1 MGDVGE
7 TRLRLALMDIEARC
21 ESFPVLS
28 KSQMSSVQDRIQFV
42 VGELHSTLQKL
53 HVRDFGG
60 DDPQVLFPGAT
71 DTDIDTVADLIGAPV
86 PPSYAAFLR
95 LHNGWDA
102 YNGGA
107 KLLTAG
113 EQSAPWVHERLEE
126 LREALEDSGAQAVLE
141 NAFPVMLG
149 DEESVFAVLNLSK
162 RDEHGELQVVH
173 WDLDEGEVGTSDSFL
188 DFLEDELETALDD
201 LDDDDLDDE

>member
-1 MGDVGE
+1 
-7 TRLRLALMDIEARC
+7 
-21 ESFPVLS
+21 
-28 KSQMSSVQDRIQFV
+28 MSSVQDRIQFV
-42 VGELHSTLQKL
+42 VGELHDTLRKL
-53 HVRDFGG
+53 HVRDFDG

-71 DTDIDTVADLIGAPV
+71 DSDIHAVADLIGAPV

-126 LREALEDSGAQAVLE
+126 MREVLEGNGDEAVLT

-149 DEESVFAVLNLSK
+149 DEESVFVVLDLSK

-188 DFLEDELETALDD
+188 DFLEDELEAALDD
-201 LDDDDLDDE
+201 LDDADDDE